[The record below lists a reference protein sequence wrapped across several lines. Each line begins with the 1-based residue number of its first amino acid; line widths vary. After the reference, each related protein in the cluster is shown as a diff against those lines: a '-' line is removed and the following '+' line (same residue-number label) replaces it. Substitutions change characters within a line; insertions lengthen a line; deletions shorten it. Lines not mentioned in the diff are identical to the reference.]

1 MRNLLTKLAAAAIV
15 VGAAIESGEAR
26 AGPLPAL
33 GEFANQTSQ
42 STPVEKA
49 GRYRYRYRYGYHPYG
64 YRYWRPYPYGYYR
77 PYYGYRYSKPYRW
90 RYGYRRRPYYGYW

>member
-15 VGAAIESGEAR
+15 VGAAIGSGEAR

-33 GEFANQTSQ
+33 GELANQTSQ

-49 GRYRYRYRYGYHPYG
+49 GGYRYRYGHYPCG
-64 YRYWRPYPYGYYR
+64 YRSWRPYPYGYYR

-90 RYGYRRRPYYGYW
+90 RYGYRRRPHYRYW

>member
-1 MRNLLTKLAAAAIV
+1 MQHLLTKLAAAAIV
-15 VGAAIESGEAR
+15 VGAAIGSGEAR

-33 GEFANQTSQ
+33 GELANQTSQ

-49 GRYRYRYRYGYHPYG
+49 GRYGYRYGYYPFG

-90 RYGYRRRPYYGYW
+90 RYGYRRRPDYRYW